1 MLDKILSFLPF
12 LAPIVQAISAA
23 VRREPPPPV
32 GNPKPPGW
40 SAIDAEEDRAAG
52 AAGAPAAGKEAP

>member
-23 VRREPPPPV
+23 VRRDPPPPV

-40 SAIDAEEDRAAG
+40 SAIDAEEDRAA
-52 AAGAPAAGKEAP
+52 AAAPTAGKGAP

>member
-1 MLDKILSFLPF
+1 MLDKILAFLPF

-32 GNPKPPGW
+32 GNPKPTGW
-40 SAIDAEEDRAAG
+40 KAIDAEEDRAA
-52 AAGAPAAGKEAP
+52 AASRPGKVAP

>member
-1 MLDKILSFLPF
+1 MLDKILAFLPF

-32 GNPKPPGW
+32 QTPRPPGW
-40 SAIDAEEDRAAG
+40 SAIDAEEDRAA
-52 AAGAPAAGKEAP
+52 AGAPAAGKGAP

>member
-23 VRREPPPPV
+23 VQRKPAPPV
-32 GNPKPPGW
+32 PDPHPPGW

-52 AAGAPAAGKEAP
+52 APAAGKEAP